1 MWFVYALITMIA
13 WGSADLFYKKSAD
26 AGAKHAHIK
35 TSIAVGV
42 VMGLHAIY
50 TLLTSVPDYDFA
62 NLLVYLPVSLCYIL
76 SMVVGY
82 YGLRYLMLSVSSPVQ
97 NSSGAVACILCVVFL
112 GQVLDILSIVG
123 VVVICAAVFILGVL
137 EKKEFDLEEQKEGHK
152 KGIGFVAF
160 LMPVIYCVIDS
171 LGTFLDAFYLDDIE
185 TTPLIGV
192 TEQTLEDTANISY
205 ELTWFIAAA
214 VLVIWMLIKGE
225 AKTKVPGSAWAA
237 AALETAG
244 QATYVFAMSGNGAV
258 AAPMIA
264 AYAVVSLL
272 LSRIFLKEKLSKK
285 QYAVIFAVIV
295 GIIVLGVAEG
305 LAE

>member
-1 MWFVYALITMIA
+1 MWFVYALITMLA

-26 AGAKHAHIK
+26 AGASYAHIK

-42 VMGLHAIY
+42 VMGVHAIY
-50 TLLTSVPDYDFA
+50 TLIAKVPDYDFS

-76 SMVVGY
+76 SMAVGY

-97 NSSGAVACILCVVFL
+97 NSSGALACIMCVVFL
-112 GQVLDILSIVG
+112 GQALDVLSIVG
-123 VVVICAAVFILGVL
+123 VVIICGAIFMLGVL
-137 EKKEFDLEEQKEGHK
+137 EKREFDREEKLEGHK

-160 LMPVIYCVIDS
+160 LMPIIYCVIDS

-192 TEQTLEDTANISY
+192 TEDTLEDVANISY
-205 ELTWFIAAA
+205 ELTWLIAAIILI
-214 VLVIWMLIKGE
+214 VFLLVKGDR
-225 AKTKVPGSAWAA
+225 KSKIPGSAWTAA
-237 AALETAG
+237 VLETAG

-264 AYAVVSLL
+264 AYAIVSLL
-272 LSRIFLKEKLSKK
+272 LSRIFLKEKLTKM

-295 GIIVLGVAEG
+295 GIILLGVAEG

>member
-1 MWFVYALITMIA
+1 MWFIYALITMLA

-26 AGAKHAHIK
+26 ADANYAHIK
-35 TSIAVGV
+35 TSIAVGI
-42 VMGLHAIY
+42 VMGIHAIY
-50 TLLTSVPDYDFA
+50 TLIAKVPDYDFS

-97 NSSGAVACILCVVFL
+97 NSSGALACIMCVVFL
-112 GQVLDILSIVG
+112 GQALDVLSIVG
-123 VVVICAAVFILGVL
+123 VVIICGAIFMLGVL
-137 EKKEFDLEEQKEGHK
+137 EKREFDREEKLEGHK

-160 LMPVIYCVIDS
+160 LMPIIYCVIDS
-171 LGTFLDAFYLDDIE
+171 LGTFLDAFYLDDIK

-192 TEQTLEDTANISY
+192 TEDTLEDVANISY
-205 ELTWFIAAA
+205 ELTWLIAAIILI
-214 VLVIWMLIKGE
+214 VFLLIKGDR
-225 AKTKVPGSAWAA
+225 KSKIPGSAWTAA
-237 AALETAG
+237 VLETAG

-264 AYAVVSLL
+264 AYAIVSLL
-272 LSRIFLKEKLSKK
+272 LSRIFLKEKLTKM

-295 GIIVLGVAEG
+295 GIILLGVAEG